1 MIFWT
6 RSGEPLGKTKRN
18 LEQNR
23 MNPWT
28 RSSKPPEKTRCK
40 SLNRAWQI
48 PGWSQEGYLRQ
59 NQASPWT
66 GSSELQRSTL
76 RLDFMNAACIHAGRV
91 QAGLQ
96 RSAHYRETMQQISRA
111 RRDEFTVR
119 NAFPVSAISQLR

>member
-6 RSGEPLGKTKRN
+6 RSGEPLEKTKRD
-18 LEQNR
+18 LEQNW
-23 MNPWT
+23 MNPCT
-28 RSSKPPEKTRCK
+28 RSSDPPPDETR
-40 SLNRAWQI
+40 SEPSDRTGQI
-48 PGWSQEGYLRQ
+48 PEWSQEGYLRQ

-66 GSSELQRSTL
+66 SSSE
-76 RLDFMNAACIHAGRV
+76 
-91 QAGLQ
+91 LQ